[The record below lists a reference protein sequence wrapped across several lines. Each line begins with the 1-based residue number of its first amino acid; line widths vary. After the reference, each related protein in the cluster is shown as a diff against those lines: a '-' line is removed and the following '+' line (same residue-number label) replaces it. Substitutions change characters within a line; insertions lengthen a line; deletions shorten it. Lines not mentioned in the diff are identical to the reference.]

1 MKKYFKHFISL
12 IICLIGVFLFGC
24 ICKAEGTVSNIH
36 YSLSD
41 NDTLTISGTGIVSDQ
56 QELYKYKEN
65 TKHLIIEEGI
75 TDLQNVNLWGFTKM
89 ETVKLPNTITAIHD
103 NLFMSCHSL
112 KKVDMPGATRIETKA
127 FSNCQSLKE
136 VNIPKTIYIGA
147 EAFNECK
154 SLKKVKNAKAVEEIG
169 EFAFA
174 NCGSLKWPS
183 FGTRLKKIGEW
194 AFYNCSS
201 LKDVVIPDSVTEIRR
216 LTFWYCFNL
225 EKLVLPA
232 SLEVWK
238 KNAIE
243 CCPKLKTIVNR
254 SRLSFEIYDFD
265 GYRIWKSNGKHVKS
279 VPAKKTAAAR
289 GTKLKIIYKL
299 DGGKKTGKLPEY
311 YEYGTL
317 LRIPKNVKR
326 KGYVMAGWD
335 CWDMKSKDKDGTY
348 EAIDRR
354 LHLGPVVRWPEL
366 HPIWF
371 EYSAKNTKK
380 GAVELKVGDPENLL
394 DRDAACFQYLVR
406 YSTNKTMRNAKSK
419 YITGYPAKTVF
430 QNLKK
435 GKTYYFQVGPIY
447 DIEGDTPDFWLNK
460 HKIKIKK

>member
-1 MKKYFKHFISL
+1 MKKHFIPL
-12 IICLIGVFLFGC
+12 MFCLIGFLLYGN
-24 ICKAEGTVSNIH
+24 ICQAEEPVSNIH

-41 NDTLTISGTGIVSDQ
+41 NGTLTISGIGSLTDRQ
-56 QELYKYKEN
+56 KMENYKET
-65 TKHLIIEEGI
+65 TKQLIIQEGI
-75 TDLQNVNLWGFTKM
+75 TDIQEIDFWKFTKL
-89 ETVKLPNTITAIHD
+89 ETIKLPNSIKVIHD
-103 NLFMSCHSL
+103 EVFACCHSL
-112 KKVDMPGATRIETKA
+112 TEVDMPGVT
-127 FSNCQSLKE
+127 N
-136 VNIPKTIYIGA
+136 IGA
-147 EAFNECK
+147 KSFRQCK
-154 SLKKVKNAKAVEEIG
+154 SLKRIKNVKKVEKIG
-169 EFAFA
+169 DEAFMD
-174 NCGSLKWPS
+174 CYSLKWPS
-183 FGTRLKKIGEW
+183 FENQLKQIGAD
-194 AFYNCSS
+194 AFFSCTS
-201 LKDVVIPDSVTEIRR
+201 LKHVVIPDSVTEIKRR
-216 LTFWYCFNL
+216 AFCYCENL
-225 EKLVLPA
+225 EKFVLPA
-232 SLEVWK
+232 SLK
-238 KNAIE
+238 KWSRCVTA

-254 SRLSFEIYDFD
+254 SRLSCEIYDFD

-289 GTKLKIIYKL
+289 GKKLKIIYKL

-348 EAIDRR
+348 EAVDRR
-354 LHLGPVVRWPEL
+354 SHLGPVVRWPEL

-371 EYSAKNTKK
+371 EYSANNTKK

-394 DRDAACFQYLVR
+394 DRDATCFQYLVR

-447 DIEGDTPDFWLNK
+447 NIEGDTPDFWLNK
-460 HKIKIKK
+460 HKIKIEK

>member
-1 MKKYFKHFISL
+1 MEIKWKTCKK
-12 IICLIGVFLFGC
+12 C
-24 ICKAEGTVSNIH
+24 T
-36 YSLSD
+36 
-41 NDTLTISGTGIVSDQ
+41 
-56 QELYKYKEN
+56 
-65 TKHLIIEEGI
+65 
-75 TDLQNVNLWGFTKM
+75 
-89 ETVKLPNTITAIHD
+89 
-103 NLFMSCHSL
+103 
-112 KKVDMPGATRIETKA
+112 
-127 FSNCQSLKE
+127 CQ
-136 VNIPKTIYIGA
+136 
-147 EAFNECK
+147 
-154 SLKKVKNAKAVEEIG
+154 
-169 EFAFA
+169 
-174 NCGSLKWPS
+174 
-183 FGTRLKKIGEW
+183 
-194 AFYNCSS
+194 
-201 LKDVVIPDSVTEIRR
+201 
-216 LTFWYCFNL
+216 
-225 EKLVLPA
+225 
-232 SLEVWK
+232 
-238 KNAIE
+238 
-243 CCPKLKTIVNR
+243 
-254 SRLSFEIYDFD
+254 
-265 GYRIWKSNGKHVKS
+265 
-279 VPAKKTAAAR
+279 KTAAAR
-289 GTKLKIIYKL
+289 GKKLKIIYKL